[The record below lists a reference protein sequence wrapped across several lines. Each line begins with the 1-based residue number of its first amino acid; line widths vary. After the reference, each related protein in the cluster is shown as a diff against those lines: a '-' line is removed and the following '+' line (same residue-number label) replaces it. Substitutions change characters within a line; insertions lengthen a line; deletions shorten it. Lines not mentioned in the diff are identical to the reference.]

1 MVASVGAPC
10 VGARC
15 DGRRARRPRH
25 RTIASSSPS
34 SSSSSSSD
42 EPQPR
47 PGLNLLG
54 RAVHVS
60 DVLARRPDDV
70 LERLATTSAS
80 YDRDVARLETIVP
93 GLARRRARGEL
104 SMERARALARDV
116 KRASMNVMT
125 VKLMFDEGAGVD
137 AAAVCAAADGLLDMD
152 AAAATRAREALE
164 GFRALLGT
172 PSGDVFCAGV
182 PGVLLMEND
191 ARDGVMRRVRT
202 LRDVLPRASIATI
215 CTRRPWIALDDEA
228 LDIACVAAE
237 ELRQAMPPDA
247 KVDMML
253 TDFPNLL
260 NVDIVSL
267 LQDIERTFGHD
278 PCAILRRDPRI
289 ASQVRLRRVAQCI
302 ALSR

>member
-15 DGRRARRPRH
+15 DGRCARGRQ
-25 RTIASSSPS
+25 RTIASSSS

-42 EPQPR
+42 EPQPQSR

-152 AAAATRAREALE
+152 AAGATRAREALKR
-164 GFRALLGT
+164 FRVLLGM
-172 PSGDVFCAGV
+172 PSGDAFCAGV

-191 ARDGVMRRVRT
+191 ARDDVMRRVRT
-202 LRDVLPRASIATI
+202 LRDALPRASIATI

-260 NVDIVSL
+260 SVDIVSL

-289 ASQVRLRRVAQCI
+289 ATQVRLRRVA
-302 ALSR
+302 R